1 MWAILM
7 FGIWYM
13 KGYHLRHP
21 VPETGSDVAIVR
33 PSSLA
38 STSLDGNGDG
48 DGDAKSEKDVKA
60 VSTGQTTPSDSV
72 YRLDAEKLDTP
83 GGLAAAVG
91 VETERKNVDVGFAA
105 GVGDGVP
112 VAYDVALR
120 EEARKQAAEERR

>member
-1 MWAILM
+1 MWAFLM

-33 PSSLA
+33 PSSDALA
-38 STSLDGNGDG
+38 SEDG
-48 DGDAKSEKDVKA
+48 DTKSETDVKA

-72 YRLDAEKLDTP
+72 YRLDAEKLDTQ
-83 GGLAAAVG
+83 GGTGAAVG

-112 VAYDVALR
+112 VAYDVALGD
-120 EEARKQAAEERR
+120 EAKKQAAGERR